1 MKTFK
6 KVTFTKEEVEKLTE
20 AALIAAAASVIGTP
34 GENQEWSID
43 ISSYDHSTL
52 EIVEKPAPAV
62 AEVAP

>member
-6 KVTFTKEEVEKLTE
+6 KVTFTKEEVEGLTK
-20 AALIAAAASVIGTP
+20 AALIAAAESTIGTP

-43 ISSYDHSTL
+43 ISSYYHSTL

-62 AEVAP
+62 DEVAP